1 MGFGAASQGVAKYVI
16 AKNDSSYI
24 VIPYEN
30 ADKTSTKLKAYFADP
45 VIQKY
50 TEKNFRFRA
59 TIEKDIYD
67 FVKYING
74 QE

>member
-1 MGFGAASQGVAKYVI
+1 MGFGAASQGVAKYVL

-30 ADKTSTKLKAYFADP
+30 ADKTRTKLKVYFADP

-50 TEKNFRFRA
+50 IERNFRHRA
-59 TIEKDIYD
+59 TIDKDIYN